1 MTTYDYVVVD
11 KTGKQKRGSMEANDP
26 EKVKEILKAEGLIP
40 ITVKEQSLLSKDISI
55 GGKRVKPRDLAVFC
69 RQFGS
74 ILSAGVP
81 VIAALQMLV
90 DQTENK
96 NLQEAIKAVQLD
108 VEKGETLAGAMRAQ
122 NEVFPPMLVNMVEAG
137 EASGSLEVSLERMS
151 VHFEKDAKLQS
162 TVKKALV
169 YPTVVLLVAIVVIII
184 MLVVVIPQFRDMFDE
199 LGSDLPPI
207 TQLVVNMSNGLK
219 QFWWLF
225 VLIIA
230 GIVVGINVYRKTPNG
245 ERLFSK
251 IGLTMPLLGTLTIKS
266 SSARLARTMSTLM
279 AAGIPLIDAV
289 EITSRIMSN
298 AIVRECLE
306 NTKEEVARGVPL
318 STPLRES
325 DLFPAMVHHMTKI
338 GEETGNVEGMLER
351 VADYYDEE
359 VENATEALMSV
370 IEPLIIVLLAFI
382 VGFILL
388 SIYTPMLSLYDS
400 IENG

>member
-26 EKVKEILKAEGLIP
+26 EKVKEVLKAEGLIP
-40 ITVKEQSLLSKDISI
+40 ITIKEQSLLSKDISF
-55 GGKRVKPRDLAVFC
+55 GGKKVKPRDLAVFC

-74 ILSAGVP
+74 ILAAGVP

-90 DQTENK
+90 DQTESK
-96 NLQEAIKAVQLD
+96 NLKEAIKAVQLD

-122 NEVFPPMLVNMVEAG
+122 NEVFPPMLINMIEAG
-137 EASGSLEVSLERMS
+137 EASGSLEISLERMA

-162 TVKKALV
+162 TVKKAMV
-169 YPTVVLLVAIVVIII
+169 YPIVVLAVAVVVIII
-184 MLVVVIPQFRDMFDE
+184 MLVVVIPQFKEMFEE
-199 LGSDLPPI
+199 LGSDLPAI

-219 QFWWLF
+219 KFWWLF
-225 VLIIA
+225 ILIIA
-230 GIVVGINVYRKTPNG
+230 GVVAGINVYRKTPNG

-251 IGLTMPLLGTLTIKS
+251 LQLTMPLFGTLTVKS

-298 AIVRECLE
+298 AIVRETLE

-325 DLFPAMVHHMTKI
+325 GLFPAMVHHMTKI
-338 GEETGNVEGMLER
+338 GEETGNVEGMLEK

-359 VENATEALMSV
+359 VENATEAVMSI
-370 IEPLIIVLLAFI
+370 IEPLLIVVLAVV
-382 VGFILL
+382 VGFIML
-388 SIYTPMLSLYDS
+388 SIYTPMLSLYDT
-400 IENG
+400 IDNG

>member
-11 KTGKQKRGSMEANDP
+11 KSGKQKKGSMEAGDP
-26 EKVKEILKAEGLIP
+26 EKVKEVLKAEGLIP
-40 ITVKEQSLLSKDISI
+40 ISVKEQSLLSKDISF
-55 GGKRVKPRDLAVFC
+55 GKKKVKPRDLAVFC

-74 ILSAGVP
+74 ILTAGVP

-96 NLQEAIKAVQLD
+96 NLKEAIKTVQLD

-151 VHFEKDAKLQS
+151 VHFEKDAKIQS

-169 YPTVVLLVAIVVIII
+169 YPAVVLLVAVVVIII
-184 MLVVVIPQFRDMFDE
+184 MLVVVIPQFKDMFEE
-199 LGSDLPPI
+199 LGSELPTI
-207 TQLVVNMSNGLK
+207 TQMTVNVSNGLR

-230 GIVVGINVYRKTPNG
+230 GIVLGVNTYRKTPNG

-251 IGLTMPLLGTLTIKS
+251 IALTMPLFGSLTIKS
-266 SSARLARTMSTLM
+266 SSARLARTLSTLM

-289 EITSRIMSN
+289 EITARIMSN
-298 AIVRECLE
+298 AIVREALE

-325 DLFPAMVHHMTKI
+325 GLFPAMVHHMTKI
-338 GEETGNVEGMLER
+338 GEETGNVEGMLEK

-370 IEPLIIVLLAFI
+370 IEPVIIVLLAFV
-382 VGFILL
+382 VGFIML

-400 IENG
+400 IDNG